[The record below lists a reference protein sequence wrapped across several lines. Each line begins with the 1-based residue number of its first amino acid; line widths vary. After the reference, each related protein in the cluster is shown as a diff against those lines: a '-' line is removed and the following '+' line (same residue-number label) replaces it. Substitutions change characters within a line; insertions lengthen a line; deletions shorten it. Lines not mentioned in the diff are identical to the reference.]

1 MLCWIAPLA
10 SLRCARIARAARL
23 LRHTARRW
31 GWCTQLAAG
40 AGARFARA
48 LFLLRSRDLIG
59 RSGTKSVSHPSSSAR
74 RRAIRAAA
82 ALVAT
87 LMLAACTSTGADE
100 QTRSAGEVGYPT
112 VPRNL
117 TRVAPDQRKEL
128 PAVSGPALGSDK
140 TISTQDYRGKIVV
153 INVWGSWCP
162 PCRKEAPDLQAAS
175 VETKNVAQFVGITSK
190 DYDPAPAE
198 AFIRSF
204 KITYP
209 SIYDPT
215 GKVLLAFAGELPPS
229 AIPSTMIIDKNGRL
243 AVRVL
248 SEVSEITLVD
258 MINDVADGR

>member
-1 MLCWIAPLA
+1 M
-10 SLRCARIARAARL
+10 
-23 LRHTARRW
+23 LRHTAVRI
-31 GWCTQLAAG
+31 
-40 AGARFARA
+40 A
-48 LFLLRSRDLIG
+48 L
-59 RSGTKSVSHPSSSAR
+59 
-74 RRAIRAAA
+74 

-87 LMLAACTSTGADE
+87 MMLVSCTRTGADE
-100 QTRSAGEVGYPT
+100 QTQSAGQVGYPT

-117 TRVAPDQRKEL
+117 TRIPPDQRQEL
-128 PAVSGPALGSDK
+128 PTVSGPALGSNQ
-140 TISTQDYRGKIVV
+140 TISTRDYRGKVVV

-175 VETKNVAQFVGITSK
+175 VETTADAQFVGITSK

-198 AFIRSF
+198 AFVRSF

-229 AIPSTMIIDKNGRL
+229 AIPSTMIIDREGRL

-248 SEVSEITLVD
+248 SEVSKITLVD
-258 MINDVADGR
+258 MINDVANGQ

>member
-1 MLCWIAPLA
+1 M
-10 SLRCARIARAARL
+10 
-23 LRHTARRW
+23 LRHTAVRI
-31 GWCTQLAAG
+31 
-40 AGARFARA
+40 A
-48 LFLLRSRDLIG
+48 L
-59 RSGTKSVSHPSSSAR
+59 
-74 RRAIRAAA
+74 

-87 LMLAACTSTGADE
+87 MMLVSCTRTGADE
-100 QTRSAGEVGYPT
+100 QSQSAGQVGYPT

-117 TRVAPDQRKEL
+117 TRIPPDQRQEL
-128 PAVSGPALGSDK
+128 PTVSGPALGSNQ
-140 TISTQDYRGKIVV
+140 TISTRDYRGKVVV

-175 VETKNVAQFVGITSK
+175 AETTGVAQFVGITSK

-198 AFIRSF
+198 AFVRSF

-229 AIPSTMIIDKNGRL
+229 AIPSTMIIDREGRL

-248 SEVSEITLVD
+248 SEVSKITLVD
-258 MINDVADGR
+258 MINDVANGQ

>member
-1 MLCWIAPLA
+1 MLRR
-10 SLRCARIARAARL
+10 SGVRIAVA
-23 LRHTARRW
+23 
-31 GWCTQLAAG
+31 LAAM
-40 AGARFARA
+40 
-48 LFLLRSRDLIG
+48 
-59 RSGTKSVSHPSSSAR
+59 
-74 RRAIRAAA
+74 
-82 ALVAT
+82 
-87 LMLAACTSTGADE
+87 LMLAACARTGADE
-100 QTRSAGEVGYPT
+100 QTRSAGEAGYPA

-117 TRVAPDQRKEL
+117 TRVPPEQRKEL
-128 PAVSGPALGSDK
+128 PLVSGPALGSNK
-140 TISTQDYRGKIVV
+140 TISTQDYRGKVVV

-198 AFIRSF
+198 AFVRSF
-204 KITYP
+204 EITYP

-215 GKVLLAFAGELPPS
+215 GKVLLAFADELPPS
-229 AIPSTMIIDKNGRL
+229 AIPSTMIIDRQGRL